1 MANSGLP
8 EGWESDYDGKRWLY
22 RYTATGAVQYKW
34 PQPGDE
40 YPDFVD
46 SAIDTMDPEDRLA
59 SQQMGKMRKSA
70 EVRKTYDSRMS
81 ATGGPLG
88 FYDNDEFGNIEFFQP
103 DALMYM
109 GPGAYTDISP
119 LGGDDIEQ
127 PLPDNV
133 AELPNASTNAGVS
146 PLASERSTPK
156 PANANMSGH
165 PQAEDNFIDGGFIM
179 SAIELA
185 STTPVGELPSTNTV
199 SPPVISMEKPPAPLL
214 PPKMAPDECEFPML
228 DGREIQSDTR
238 RFTGFYDPVG
248 LVAEMPTEFTGISK
262 EESAPIELGDHRT
275 MAPIERTAAQIPD
288 IPELCSAPVDQGK
301 DRREEE
307 KIYRQQI
314 RAQQRPYGD
323 RQYPFQ
329 PQHDVT
335 DPLPVSHQSKEH
347 ANPVSQSLQ
356 ASHPTVSGTKYQPFT
371 PGAVIPPKRASTNEK
386 HPRRGSIIMGSGAFE
401 GKDPVRPSSV
411 PPVLRAMPPVFQPS
425 PPAKPPVVSNGS
437 IAQHRVP
444 ILPNFNGIDQNHQPP
459 LALRPGVPVSN
470 SLALGDGTPKASP
483 VPDEKPKRVLPYPD
497 DDHEYDL
504 GQSLSRPLQSISHI
518 RDHRAASFPTVHRRT
533 NEGNGIPKSSYN
545 PMKSGPDSSVDGQKL
560 AALQSKSN
568 PTQSNSFG
576 PINTPAI
583 SQVDS
588 APATTPA
595 SMPSISVSQE
605 QNGACPLPPFNNQ
618 VARPKSQGPPHNG
631 GSVPP
636 PSLTLQKG
644 LPPQSSLPTHQ
655 DSSPGQTGRRA
666 NGKLRR
672 HSIGIPIVA
681 PTSAE
686 SRTAPG
692 ESPAS
697 ARLPRQPGS
706 SMNLAPRADSFS
718 SRRPSVPDSVPE
730 HPEEDQTPSELPALG
745 PSRLSSN
752 LATDCQ
758 LRRHSLGMSNEVGRQ
773 RIPGNR
779 SSPLSFQGVTLSDPV
794 TLPQKSKPDTQP
806 KNTRA
811 RPASAFIM
819 GRPLPQTKDNAMV
832 IPSRN
837 DSHLTTHKSGVP
849 QSQSD
854 LTVADCFVNTL
865 SGSILH
871 PHINDQS
878 TAELPTH
885 IDPVSVSP
893 SAPNLSAKESSFG
906 RRLSVGLSTKVS
918 HSVNDPPNAS
928 QAATSPSTPRQVAAP
943 STSRPVSMPPPPRFS
958 TFSSTTVNMTTIP
971 QPQKFLKLTPVPK
984 RPEPVTEV
992 KGKGG
997 WLSRLFRGSKRKSVP
1012 SSSFRVLSLPQL
1024 SPALAEPPTANNIE
1038 PTAKPKL
1045 RPETGAEYLAR
1056 ERLMTP
1062 KAPVLDIKGKGL
1074 QDSALSDHQN
1084 GPQDIASGTSAEKRP
1099 EELHVSQSINDVSGS
1114 ASTNAPNIPMGEKAA
1129 VSPMKP
1135 PARNDASGEL
1145 SVSTESINGLSQPI
1159 SPIVDSVGSDILGT
1173 PTTSSEG
1180 VSRAHSGHS
1189 KIQSIA
1195 ISDPGI
1201 FDVGLDSISDQA
1213 SVSTM
1218 DISEAQAQPILRP
1231 QLIEVSAPA
1240 LVKVSA
1246 SASKTFP
1253 TSADNAAEQNHGLIS
1268 PLNLKKSDRTFLP
1281 ESFVPGKCDPER
1293 PEQCSDISAQPDG
1306 VLEKTPAIRNSRS
1319 DILEAEL
1326 MDALLSYGKNHASSE
1341 RSIEPAGGSLLPD
1354 LRFGAK
1360 SLPCV
1365 QPELFV
1371 APLSTPRIRSTS
1383 SGSSFGPALSRPLSP
1398 ASSSVGVD
1406 MGNRIGDLGATNSS
1420 PSMPLQ
1426 GQENGPALPMI
1437 SGCLNS
1443 LSVEATHISVGTP
1456 SRGDS
1461 VWKKSPS
1468 PDYSGGDWE
1477 GE

>member
-59 SQQMGKMRKSA
+59 SQQMGKMRKPA
-70 EVRKTYDSRMS
+70 EGRKTYDSRMS

-88 FYDNDEFGNIEFFQP
+88 FYNNEEFGNIEFFQP

-119 LGGDDIEQ
+119 LGGDDFEQ

-133 AELPNASTNAGVS
+133 AELPNASANVGVS

-156 PANANMSGH
+156 PANASMSGR
-165 PQAEDNFIDGGFIM
+165 PQTEGKFIDGGFVM

-214 PPKMAPDECEFPML
+214 PPNIAPDECEFPML

-248 LVAEMPTEFTGISK
+248 LVAEMPTEFTCISK

-275 MAPIERTAAQIPD
+275 LASIERTAAQIPD

-323 RQYPFQ
+323 CQYPFQ
-329 PQHDVT
+329 PQHDVI
-335 DPLPVSHQSKEH
+335 DPLPVSYRPKEQANSVPQS
-347 ANPVSQSLQ
+347 PQ
-356 ASHPTVSGTKYQPFT
+356 ASNPTAAGPKYQPFT
-371 PGAVIPPKRASTNEK
+371 PGAVIPPKRTSTNEK
-386 HPRRGSIIMGSGAFE
+386 HPQRGSIITGSGAFE
-401 GKDPVRPSSV
+401 GKDLVRPSSV

-425 PPAKPPVVSNGS
+425 PPAKPPVVSNGL

-444 ILPNFNGIDQNHQPP
+444 ILPNLNDIDQNRQPP
-459 LALRPGVPVSN
+459 LVLRPGVPVSN
-470 SLALGDGTPKASP
+470 SHPLGDDTPKALP
-483 VPDEKPKRVLPYPD
+483 VPDEKPERVLPYPD

-545 PMKSGPDSSVDGQKL
+545 PMQSDPDSPVDDQEL

-568 PTQSNSFG
+568 PTQSNSFR

-583 SQVDS
+583 SRVES
-588 APATTPA
+588 APATTPT
-595 SMPSISVSQE
+595 SVPSTSISQE
-605 QNGACPLPPFNNQ
+605 QNGACPLPSFNNR

-631 GSVPP
+631 GSVSPP
-636 PSLTLQKG
+636 FLTLQKG
-644 LPPQSSLPTHQ
+644 LPPQSNLPTHQ
-655 DSSPGQTGRRA
+655 DSSPGQTDRRA
-666 NGKLRR
+666 NKKIRR
-672 HSIGIPIVA
+672 HSIGIPMAA
-681 PTSAE
+681 PTSVE

-692 ESPAS
+692 ESLAS
-697 ARLPRQPGS
+697 ARALRQPAS
-706 SMNLAPRADSFS
+706 SMHLAPRADSFS
-718 SRRPSVPDSVPE
+718 SRRPSVPESVPE

-752 LATDCQ
+752 LAIDCQ
-758 LRRHSLGMSNEVGRQ
+758 LRRHSLGMSNEVWRQ

-779 SSPLSFQGVTLSDPV
+779 RSPLSFQGQTLLDPV
-794 TLPQKSKPDTQP
+794 TLPHKPKPDTQT

-819 GRPLPQTKDNAMV
+819 GRPLPQPKANAMV
-832 IPSRN
+832 VPSRN
-837 DSHLTTHKSGVP
+837 ESQLTTQQSGVP

-871 PHINDQS
+871 PHINDRS

-885 IDPVSVSP
+885 INPVSVSP
-893 SAPNLSAKESSFG
+893 SAQNLSAQERSFG

-918 HSVNDPPNAS
+918 HSLNDPPNAS
-928 QAATSPSTPRQVAAP
+928 QVATSPSISRQVTAP
-943 STSRPVSMPPPPRFS
+943 STGRPVSMPPIPRVS

-992 KGKGG
+992 KEKGG

-1024 SPALAEPPTANNIE
+1024 SPVLAEPPTADTIE
-1038 PTAKPKL
+1038 PIAKPKL
-1045 RPETGAEYLAR
+1045 RPETRVEYLSQ
-1056 ERLMTP
+1056 ERSMTP
-1062 KAPVLDIKGKGL
+1062 KAPVLDIKERNL
-1074 QDSALSDHQN
+1074 QDLTLSDHQD
-1084 GPQDIASGTSAEKRP
+1084 GLQGIASVTSAEKRP
-1099 EELHVSQSINDVSGS
+1099 EQLHVSQSIKDVSHS
-1114 ASTNAPNIPMGEKAA
+1114 ASTNAPNFPTGEKAA
-1129 VSPMKP
+1129 VLPMKSL
-1135 PARNDASGEL
+1135 ARNDASGEL
-1145 SVSTESINGLSQPI
+1145 PVSTKSINGLSQPI
-1159 SPIVDSVGSDILGT
+1159 SLIVNSVGYDILGT
-1173 PTTSSEG
+1173 PTASSEG
-1180 VSRAHSGHS
+1180 VSRTYSGHS
-1189 KIQSIA
+1189 KTQSIA

-1201 FDVGLDSISDQA
+1201 FDVGLDSMSDQA

-1253 TSADNAAEQNHGLIS
+1253 ISADNVAEQNHGLIS
-1268 PLNLKKSDRTFLP
+1268 PLNLKKSDRTFLL
-1281 ESFVPGKCDPER
+1281 ESFVPVKCDPKR
-1293 PEQCSDISAQPDG
+1293 LEQCNNISAQPDG

-1319 DILEAEL
+1319 VILEAEL
-1326 MDALLSYGKNHASSE
+1326 MDALLSYGKNRASSE
-1341 RSIEPAGGSLLPD
+1341 RNIEPAGGSLLPD
-1354 LRFGAK
+1354 VRFEAK
-1360 SLPCV
+1360 PLPCV
-1365 QPELFV
+1365 QHGLFV
-1371 APLSTPRIRSTS
+1371 APLSTPRIRST

-1398 ASSSVGVD
+1398 ASSSAGVD
-1406 MGNRIGDLGATNSS
+1406 MGNRIDDLGATNSS

-1437 SGCLNS
+1437 SGCLHS
-1443 LSVEATHISVGTP
+1443 LFVETTHISVGIP
-1456 SRGDS
+1456 SHEDRA
-1461 VWKKSPS
+1461 WKKSPS